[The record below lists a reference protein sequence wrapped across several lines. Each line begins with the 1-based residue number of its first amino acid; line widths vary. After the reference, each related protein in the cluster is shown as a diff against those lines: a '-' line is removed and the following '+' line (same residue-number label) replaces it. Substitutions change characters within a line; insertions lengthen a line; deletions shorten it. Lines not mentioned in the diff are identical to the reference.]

1 MNKKKEKKRFKAK
14 SFNRASVKIPSN
26 TSESGQKITVF
37 YKLKSQLSN
46 LQLKTPVLRW
56 LYLAH
61 MWDTWTDLQP
71 GLIAAWKHVESIE

>member
-1 MNKKKEKKRFKAK
+1 MGLRWSEVSIELFNAALNLNTSQTAIMNKKKEKKRFKAK

-46 LQLKTPVLRW
+46 LQLKTPVLR
-56 LYLAH
+56 
-61 MWDTWTDLQP
+61 
-71 GLIAAWKHVESIE
+71 